1 MSPMEVVALLVGPQL
16 VGAMLGL
23 ALSLRLTTTAWPA
36 SVRIQ
41 DRPHPRERFVSHLP
55 LIFGNLAVLLG
66 SAGAGAYFF
75 YDSLSHSLPS
85 PLSLLA
91 QLALVF
97 VLDDLYFYFF
107 HRVLHEHKGLYRR
120 IHKIHH
126 EAYSPLPLE
135 YIYAH
140 PLEWMGGAVGVLG
153 GFAAVWFVWGELSVW
168 TVAIVGSLRQL
179 HELDIHSGAKA
190 TLARWVPF
198 LAVADDHDLHHAKPT
213 QGNYA
218 STLRIW
224 DRVFGTVA
232 GG

>member
-1 MSPMEVVALLVGPQL
+1 MSPMEVVALLIGPQL
-16 VGAMLGL
+16 VGVLIGL
-23 ALSLRLTTTAWPA
+23 ALSLRLTTKAWPA

-55 LIFGNLAVLLG
+55 LIGFNLAVLFG
-66 SAGAGAYFF
+66 GAGAGAYLF
-75 YDSLSHSLPS
+75 YDSLSHSLPG

-107 HRVLHEHKGLYRR
+107 HRLLHEHKGLYRR

-140 PLEWMGGAVGVLG
+140 PLEWMGGTLGVLG
-153 GFAAVWFVWGELSVW
+153 GLAVVWFVWGELSVW
-168 TVAIVGSLRQL
+168 TVTIASFLRQI

-190 TLARWVPF
+190 TIAKFVPL

-224 DRVFGTVA
+224 DRVFGTVS